1 MDKVYIFDT
10 TLRDGE
16 QSPGASMGPME
27 KLKFAKQLELLNVD
41 IIEAGFAVSS
51 PVQFDAIR
59 MIADEVRK
67 PVICSLARAVD
78 GDIESAG
85 KAIKSAARR
94 RIHTFIATSPIHREH
109 KLKMSREEVLKRAV
123 HAVEYARTFTPD
135 VEFSAEDATRTE
147 PDFLCEVVQAAIAAG
162 ATTINIPDTVGYTFP
177 TEFREIIGD
186 LFKKVTNI
194 DKAVIS
200 VHCHNDLGLASA
212 NSLAAVQAGAR
223 QIEVSMNGIGERA
236 GNAALEEV
244 IMSMAIRRDIFPYE
258 YGINTKEIYKSSK
271 LLISIIGIPVSPYK
285 PIVGKNAFS
294 HESGIHQDGFLKE
307 RSTYEIMTPEQIGR
321 PSSELV
327 LGRHSG
333 RHGLKVRLKEL
344 GYDLTAEDFD
354 RVFVR
359 FQELADNKKAVYDD
373 ELIAIM
379 EENTGVQ
386 TAEIYAIRQVQIVSG
401 NQAIPTATVVIDHS
415 GETRKE
421 AATGNGPVD
430 AIYNAIDRVTNVAVE
445 LEDYEVTSISAGQ
458 DAMGEVSV
466 TVRRDGQMYAGHA
479 SSTDILMAS
488 AKAYMNAINKIIYM
502 EKKTTG
508 GLKNDASIEKAK

>member
-1 MDKVYIFDT
+1 MDRVYIFDT

-16 QSPGASMGPME
+16 QSPGASMGPQE
-27 KLKFAKQLELLNVD
+27 KLKFAKQLETLNVD

-67 PVICSLARAVD
+67 PVICSLARAVE
-78 GDIESAG
+78 GDITAAG
-85 KAIKSAARR
+85 KAIASADRK

-109 KLKMSREEVLKRAV
+109 KLKMSKEEVLKRAI
-123 HAVEYARTFTPD
+123 HAVEFAKTFTSD

-147 PDFLCEVVQAAIAAG
+147 VDYLCEVVEAVIAAG
-162 ATTINIPDTVGYTFP
+162 ATTVNIPDTVGYTFP
-177 TEFREIIGD
+177 TEFQKIIST
-186 LFKKVTNI
+186 LFEKVSNI
-194 DKAVIS
+194 DKTVIS
-200 VHCHNDLGLASA
+200 VHCHNDLGMGVA
-212 NSLAAVQAGAR
+212 NSLAAVHAGAR

-236 GNAALEEV
+236 GNASLEEV
-244 IMSMAIRRDIFPYE
+244 IMSMSVRKDIFPYE
-258 YGINTKEIYKSSK
+258 FGINTREIYKTSK
-271 LLISIIGIPVSPYK
+271 LLIAIIGIPVSPYK
-285 PIVGKNAFS
+285 PVIGKNAFS

-321 PSSELV
+321 PSSEIV

-344 GYDLTAEDFD
+344 GYELEAEDFD
-354 RVFVR
+354 KVFVK
-359 FQELADNKKAVYDD
+359 FQELADKKKAVYDD

-386 TAEIYAIRQVQIVSG
+386 TPDIYEISQVQIVSG
-401 NQAIPTATVVIDHS
+401 NNAIPTATVRIVQA
-415 GETRKE
+415 GQVKQE

-430 AIYNAIDRVTNVAVE
+430 AIYKAIDRIAGVQVE
-445 LEDYEVTSISAGQ
+445 LDDYEVTSISAGQ

-466 TVRRDGQMYAGHA
+466 TVRRDGKVYSGHA
-479 SSTDILMAS
+479 SDTDILMAS
-488 AKAYMNAINKIIYM
+488 AQAYMNAINKIIYM
-502 EKKTTG
+502 EQKT
-508 GLKNDASIEKAK
+508 K